1 MFNLKMI
8 KAGNTSIVL
17 GNIPAEDI
25 LSLANDT
32 AELFKYAEP
41 YGKSQHRLSAQ
52 FGKSY
57 SFGSK
62 TYPDRTNQE
71 NKEIVLKLFN
81 LARSIAPNAEYNGIH
96 INYYQPALLEAN
108 HNSMLGWHTDAEDD
122 IDNSVPILSLSLG
135 ASMTFQIR
143 DTIRDTTGIY
153 DFETGEGTIMLFDGR
168 VEHRVLR
175 HKHSGIRVNIT
186 FRKHF

>member
-8 KAGNTSIVL
+8 KAGNTSIVV

-25 LSLANDT
+25 LPLAHDT

-41 YGKSQHRLSAQ
+41 YGKSPHRLSAQ

-62 TYPDRTNQE
+62 TYQDRTNQQ
-71 NKEIVLKLFN
+71 NKEIILKLFD
-81 LARSIAPNAEYNGIH
+81 LAKSIVPNAQYNGIH
-96 INYYQPALLEAN
+96 INYYRPALLEAN

-122 IDNSVPILSLSLG
+122 IDNSVPILSISIG
-135 ASMTFQIR
+135 SAMTFQ
-143 DTIRDTTGIY
+143 IRDTTGIY
-153 DFETGEGTIMLFDGR
+153 DFETEDGTIMLFDGR

-175 HKHSGIRVNIT
+175 QKHTGARVSIT

>member
-17 GNIPAEDI
+17 GHIPAENI
-25 LSLANDT
+25 LPLAYDT
-32 AELFKYAEP
+32 AELFKYTEP
-41 YGKSQHRLSAQ
+41 YGKSKHRLSVQ
-52 FGKSY
+52 FGKPY

-62 TYPDRTNQE
+62 TYQDKTNQE
-71 NKEIVLKLFN
+71 NEEIVLKLFN
-81 LARSIAPNAEYNGIH
+81 LAKSIVPNAEYNGIH

-108 HNSMLGWHTDAEDD
+108 HDSMLGWHTDAEDG
-122 IDNSVPILSLSLG
+122 IDNSVPILSLSIG
-135 ASMTFQIR
+135 TSMTFQIR
-143 DTIRDTTGIY
+143 DTIGIY
-153 DFETGEGTIMLFDGR
+153 NFETEDGTIMLFDGR

-175 HKHSGIRVNIT
+175 QKHTGARVNIT

>member
-1 MFNLKMI
+1 MINFKII
-8 KAGNTSIVL
+8 KAGNTNIVV
-17 GNIPAEDI
+17 GDIPAEDI
-25 LSLANDT
+25 LPLASDT

-52 FGKSY
+52 FGKNY

-81 LARSIAPNAEYNGIH
+81 LAKSIAPNYEYNGIH
-96 INYYQPALLEAN
+96 INYYQPELLDAN
-108 HNSMLGWHTDAEDD
+108 HNSMLGWHTDAEES

-135 ASMTFQIR
+135 TSMTFQIR
-143 DTIRDTTGIY
+143 DNCSIY
-153 DFETGEGTIMLFDGR
+153 NFETGEGTIMLFDGR

-175 HKHSGIRVNIT
+175 QKNSGIRVNIT
-186 FRKHF
+186 FRKHL

>member
-8 KAGNTSIVL
+8 KAGNTSIVV

-25 LSLANDT
+25 LPLAHDT

-41 YGKSQHRLSAQ
+41 YGKLPHRLSAQ

-57 SFGSK
+57 TFGTK
-62 TYPDRTNQE
+62 TYQDKTNQQ
-71 NKEIVLKLFN
+71 NKEIILKLFD
-81 LARSIAPNAEYNGIH
+81 LAKRIVPNVPYNGIH
-96 INYYQPALLEAN
+96 INYYRPALLEAN
-108 HNSMLGWHTDAEDD
+108 HNSMLGWHTDAEED
-122 IDNSVPILSLSLG
+122 IDNSVPILSISIG
-135 ASMTFQIR
+135 SAMTFQIK
-143 DTIRDTTGIY
+143 DTTGIH
-153 DFETGEGTIMLFDGR
+153 DFETGDGTIMLFDGR

-175 HKHSGIRVNIT
+175 QKHTGARVSIT

>member
-1 MFNLKMI
+1 MFNLKI
-8 KAGNTSIVL
+8 VKTGNTSIAI
-17 GNIPAEDI
+17 GHIPAENT
-25 LSLANDT
+25 LSLAHDT

-41 YGKSQHRLSAQ
+41 YGKSKHRLSVQ
-52 FGKSY
+52 FGKPY

-62 TYPDRTNQE
+62 TYQDRTNQE
-71 NKEIVLKLFN
+71 NQEILLRLFN
-81 LARSIAPNAEYNGIH
+81 LAKSIVPNAEYNGIH

-108 HNSMLGWHTDAEDD
+108 HDSMLGWHTDAEDA
-122 IDNSVPILSLSLG
+122 INNSVPILSLSIG
-135 ASMTFQIR
+135 TSMTFQIK
-143 DTIRDTTGIY
+143 DTTGIY

-175 HKHSGIRVNIT
+175 QKHTGVRVNIT

>member
-1 MFNLKMI
+1 MFNLKI
-8 KAGNTSIVL
+8 TKLGNTSIVV

-25 LSLANDT
+25 LPLAQDI
-32 AELFKYAEP
+32 AGLFKYAEP
-41 YGKSQHRLSAQ
+41 YGKSKHRLSAQ

-62 TYPDRTNQE
+62 TYQDRTNQE

-81 LARSIAPNAEYNGIH
+81 LAKSIVPNAEYNGIH
-96 INYYQPALLEAN
+96 INYYQPSLLEAN

-122 IDNSVPILSLSLG
+122 IDNTVPILSISIG
-135 ASMTFQIR
+135 SSMTFQV
-143 DTIRDTTGIY
+143 RDTTGIY
-153 DFETGEGTIMLFDGR
+153 DFETEDGTIMLFDGR
-168 VEHRVLR
+168 VEHRVL
-175 HKHSGIRVNIT
+175 KQKNSGVRVSIT